1 MSMLQYGDHQ
11 AEIYFVGFDGWMPR
25 AAGAQRI

>member
-11 AEIYFVGFDGWMPR
+11 AEIYCVGLDGRMPR
-25 AAGAQRI
+25 AADAQRI

>member
-11 AEIYFVGFDGWMPR
+11 VEFYFVGFDGRMPC